1 MRGCGRRN
9 RGGSRRGRGSAQAQ
23 DTGKDSVVGTFT
35 VGEITGAFGFEAI
48 LDARS
53 GPSGEN
59 PVGTFVHS
67 PNGFPSLYSVA
78 CLHVT
83 GNTAIVGVN
92 FHGPL
97 VDSGFLFRLVDA
109 SLDTYSA
116 PPTIGTQ
123 VGPHDCT
130 GPVSFLSPL
139 PVIVGDIVI
148 HDARPLPAMK
158 DQCKGNGWR
167 TFGVFKNQG
176 DCVNFVATGG
186 KNPPVGGGSSGRV
199 RWVDS
204 ARRGCRP
211 RST

>member
-1 MRGCGRRN
+1 MRRWSLLPVLGTILAFAWAAPVT
-9 RGGSRRGRGSAQAQ
+9 SSAQSAGE
-23 DTGKDSVVGTFT
+23 DFVAGTFT
-35 VGEITGAFGFEAI
+35 VGDAPPSGSIAFEATV
-48 LDARS
+48 DARS

-83 GNTAIVGVN
+83 GNTAIVGIN
-92 FHGPL
+92 Y
-97 VDSGFLFRLVDA
+97 SGAPDAGLLFRVVDA
-109 SLDTYSA
+109 SVDTFSP

-139 PVIVGDIVI
+139 PVIAGDIVI
-148 HDARPLPAMK
+148 HDARPLPATK
-158 DQCKGNGWR
+158 DQCKNGGWK

-176 DCVNFVATGG
+176 DCVSFVATKG
-186 KNPPVGGGSSGRV
+186 KNPPANS
-199 RWVDS
+199 
-204 ARRGCRP
+204 P
-211 RST
+211 

>member
-1 MRGCGRRN
+1 MRRRMLFAAAAAVV
-9 RGGSRRGRGSAQAQ
+9 GIGVAVGAVGAPAEAQ
-23 DTGKDSVVGTFT
+23 DTGQDSVAGTFT
-35 VGEITGAFGFEAI
+35 VGEITGAFAFEAT

-67 PNGFPSLYSVA
+67 PHGFPSLYSVA

-92 FHGPL
+92 FDGP
-97 VDSGFLFRLVDA
+97 

-116 PPTIGTQ
+116 PQTIGTQ

-148 HDARPLPAMK
+148 HDARPLPATK

-176 DCVNFVATGG
+176 DCVSFVATRG
-186 KNPPVGGGSSGRV
+186 KNPTANSP
-199 RWVDS
+199 
-204 ARRGCRP
+204 
-211 RST
+211 